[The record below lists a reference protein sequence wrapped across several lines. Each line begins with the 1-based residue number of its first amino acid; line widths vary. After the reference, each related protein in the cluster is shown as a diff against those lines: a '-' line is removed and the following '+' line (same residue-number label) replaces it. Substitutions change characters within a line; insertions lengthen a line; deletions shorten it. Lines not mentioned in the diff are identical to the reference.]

1 MSEIIRHVQKSF
13 CEAHFKDLL
22 ITTEDNVQ
30 IERKKKPQK
39 NKNKNKTKQNKTK
52 NKGRFEVLRSENE
65 NRPLM
70 CFV

>member
-30 IERKKKPQK
+30 IERKKNPRKTK
-39 NKNKNKTKQNKTK
+39 TKTKQNKTK
-52 NKGRFEVLRSENE
+52 QKTRAGLKS
-65 NRPLM
+65 
-70 CFV
+70 